1 MKSMFA
7 PVKDKPAVERLEPLS
22 DVSPGLLLQS
32 SPSGMLLKIGRKKMF
47 CLPSLIKILSQ
58 RLGSMYERDHFKDI
72 TIV

>member
-32 SPSGMLLKIGRKKMF
+32 SPSGMLFENHKNKMF
-47 CLPSLIKILSQ
+47 CFLISNSYKKSYLK
-58 RLGSMYERDHFKDI
+58 G
-72 TIV
+72 